1 MKINRRNFDDAPHGS
16 AIFEDIKMKKR
27 KNLICLERERDFSLR
42 RIRNFED
49 VLHGS
54 VIFENRG
61 ATSLLTVPYSKT
73 VAKGGQ
79 AYGYEV
85 TERRLFADAPSESAI
100 F

>member
-16 AIFEDIKMKKR
+16 AIFKDMKMKKR
-27 KNLICLERERDFSLR
+27 KNLICLEPEHDFSLR

-49 VLHGS
+49 VPHGS

-61 ATSLLTVPYSKT
+61 ATSSLTDPYCKT
-73 VAKGGQ
+73 VLKGGQ

-85 TERRLFADAPSESAI
+85 TERRFFADAPSESAI
-100 F
+100 L